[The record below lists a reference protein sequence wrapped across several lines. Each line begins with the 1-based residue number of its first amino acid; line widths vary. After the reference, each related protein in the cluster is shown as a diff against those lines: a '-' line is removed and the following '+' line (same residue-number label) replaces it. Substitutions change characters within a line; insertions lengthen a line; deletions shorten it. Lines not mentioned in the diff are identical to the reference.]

1 MAEASRLK
9 LQSKFEELLGSRNV
23 YYNPPES
30 VKMVYPAIRYTK
42 KNIDVKRASNV
53 IHSQKD
59 CYEVIVISPRPDDPV
74 IEKIMELP
82 YCSYDRP
89 YKANNLNHDVL
100 TLYY

>member
-1 MAEASRLK
+1 MASRLELQTK
-9 LQSKFEELLGSRNV
+9 LEELLGSRSV

-30 VKMVYPAIRYTK
+30 QKMEYPAIRYTK

-53 IHSQKD
+53 IHTQKT
-59 CYEVIVISPRPDDPV
+59 CYEVIVISVRPDDPV
-74 IEKIMELP
+74 IEKLMELP

-89 YKANNLNHDVL
+89 YKASNLHHDVL